1 MSTSAA
7 TMPAH
12 AVKPYHHGDLRRA
25 LVTAAT
31 ELAAAGGSEGVA
43 LREAARRIGGSP
55 SAAYRPFPRADG
67 LRVHVGWEARE
78 ALAQRMLAATT
89 GIRGSSPRSARARFR
104 ATGRGSNEFGPY
116 EPGLCE

>member
-7 TMPAH
+7 TMPAT

-31 ELAAAGGSEGVA
+31 ELAADGGRGGVA
-43 LREAARRIGGSP
+43 LYEAARRVSVSP
-55 SAAYRPFPRADG
+55 RAAYRHFPSRDG
-67 LRVHVGWEARE
+67 FLAHVGSEARE
-78 ALAQRMLAATT
+78 ALAQRMLAATA

-104 ATGRGSNEFGPY
+104 ATGRAYIEFA
-116 EPGLCE
+116 